1 MYDRIFHFA
10 DLHIRKG
17 SDVQSRY
24 DEYKAV
30 FNRTLTDVQL
40 RIHTYN
46 PIAVICG
53 DVFHDK
59 LQISPPGIRLFFDF
73 VRSLSNMMPVIIIQ
87 GNHDMLQ
94 EMEDKNNDLLEA
106 FVQDNLLSNVHYL
119 RDTGVYDFE
128 NLEIGVV
135 SIRDLLKRGAS
146 VGACEQL
153 PSPPVPRRATS
164 VKIMLAHCT
173 LASSTGGGAEGVSQ
187 EYFCDWSFVLLGDIH
202 KRQVIR
208 NEKSILGYSGSLIQ
222 QHFGESV
229 DNHGYLLWDT
239 KGNVEAI
246 DVIGEVGYIQLYYGK
261 GGVVSVNTSGDHTAD
276 HALSCIKLPRFVR
289 LRIVGSMK
297 DDSNLSYWIDRIRS
311 SCEDINIS
319 YSSVYD
325 KGMFKR
331 ESLTNEL
338 RVFDLRSMVLDCIR
352 QHVSD
357 EFLCPSWERMLTQS
371 DGFTLDCSSLPTK
384 LCELVQTKNANI
396 LKNSSALHSQ
406 IDSDVSTIRRR
417 FRLEALHFKW
427 LLAFGK
433 QNVFNFQ
440 DGVLRLINAPNGFG
454 KSAFFEC
461 IILGLFGESFPSRG
475 GSSLGNAGL
484 INRRRPSAD
493 SCNVCVRFRL
503 DEDVFTITR
512 TFSEVP
518 DSSDPSIKK
527 LRERKVALTMN
538 DTTMHTG
545 SMAVKRWVHRNLGS
559 SANYMLFGMISQG
572 MDHDLLKMKPKEQA
586 ECLDEIFGVSYLNGL
601 YEYVR
606 SVNRI
611 YKDVASHIR
620 THLDAVDT
628 TLPDELADKNLGSME
643 DERASILERIQ
654 ILSEEND
661 SILIDPTFYPNDP
674 TIVDTDQDLDKLL
687 TTERELLL
695 ELKQLVKNT
704 SSVSDSLNDELW
716 IDHEGVKSLQF
727 DTVNL
732 ESCQLLRIRPDEA
745 LVNLNELEKNIE
757 GLRFRIKELND
768 NCPVSHGRPFQQI
781 SDAQRD
787 LNDCLEIL
795 QTEPPHYI
803 EQPVASQSDLDKMEE
818 QLMPYK
824 ELLSLSATE
833 LDELRES
840 SLSRI
845 DELESMIL
853 SIDDSVETATRRTLE
868 LNSARLQGVVGEW
881 TSVDFNDSCECCIIR
896 KQVWEESTNQLQ
908 HLQNEMEY
916 IDDRSDNN
924 ITHLRAELLQQKD
937 RVEAIAKVPH
947 LNMVRTQLM
956 NGRRLLD
963 RWIWYNKNKNVIEKY
978 HNAQVVLS
986 WWTDDKIRDTDMYE
1000 RNRSEHT
1007 ECVNTLCLL
1016 RQKHEALL
1024 QDVIYTRDVYCANKR
1039 ITQIHI
1045 QLKTLR
1051 SHIGVYAVR
1060 KTIIKKE
1067 LKKLHD
1073 LDRGLYSDIN
1083 TLNKFESK
1091 RLEMLRTGESMRLL
1105 LVTIGK
1111 ASRFIEEIEPT
1122 LKQLKAI
1129 VFERHILPSLVNEA
1143 NWLLQRIFGER
1154 HVELRFEFRQH
1165 VIYWYV
1171 MDEGNAISTDKL
1183 SGAQHFAVGLCMR
1196 LALSSLGVSKMQ
1208 CEQLFIDEGFCGFD
1222 SENLRR
1228 VPELLHGLKR
1238 MFTEIT
1244 IVSHLEEIRG
1254 CVDEVITIKRSNGIS
1269 TITKQN

>member
-17 SDVQSRY
+17 TDIQSRY
-24 DEYKAV
+24 DEYESV
-30 FNRTLTDVQL
+30 FNRTLIDVKS
-40 RIHTYN
+40 RISAYN

-59 LQISPPGIRLFFDF
+59 LQISPPGIRLFYEF
-73 VRSLSNMMPVIIIQ
+73 VRSLSDMMPVLIIQ

-106 FVQDNLLSNVHYL
+106 LVQDDLLSNVHYL
-119 RDTGVYDFE
+119 RDTGVYDFD

-146 VGACEQL
+146 VGTCENL
-153 PSPPVPRRATS
+153 PSPPVPKRPTS
-164 VKIMLAHCT
+164 VKVMLAHCT
-173 LASSTGGGAEGVSQ
+173 LASTTTGGEGVSQ
-187 EYFCDWSFVLLGDIH
+187 EYFADWSLVLLGDIH
-202 KRQVIR
+202 KRQVVR
-208 NEKSILGYSGSLIQ
+208 NEKSIIGYSGSLIQ

-239 KGNVEAI
+239 NGNVEAI
-246 DVIGEVGYIQLYYGK
+246 DIVGEVGYIQLYYGK
-261 GGVVSVNTSGDHTAD
+261 GGVVSVNTSSGDQTAA
-276 HALSCIKLPRFVR
+276 HALSCLKFPRLVR

-297 DDSNLSYWIDRIRS
+297 DDSDLVYWIDRIRS
-311 SCEDINIS
+311 SCEDVNIS

-331 ESLTNEL
+331 ESLTNEI

-357 EFLCPSWERMLTQS
+357 EFLCPSWDRMLTQP
-371 DGFTLDCSSLPTK
+371 DGFILDSSSLPTK
-384 LCELVQTKNANI
+384 LSELIQTKNANI
-396 LKNSSALHSQ
+396 LKNSSALHLQ
-406 IDSDVSTIRRR
+406 RDSDVATIRRR

-433 QNVFNFQ
+433 KNIFEFR

-461 IILGLFGESFPSRG
+461 ILLGLFGESFPSRG

-493 SCNVCVRFRL
+493 SCNVRVRFRL

-527 LRERKVALTMN
+527 LRERKVELTVN
-538 DTTMHTG
+538 DNTLHTG

-559 SANYMLFGMISQG
+559 SSNYMLFGMISQG
-572 MDHDLLKMKPKEQA
+572 MDYDLLKMKPKEQA

-620 THLDAVDT
+620 THLDAVDAT
-628 TLPDELADKNLGSME
+628 TLPDELVGKNIASME
-643 DERASILERIQ
+643 EERASILERIRT
-654 ILSEEND
+654 LSEEND
-661 SILIDPTFYPNDP
+661 SILIDPTYYPYDP
-674 TIVDTDQDLDKLL
+674 STVDTDEELDHLL
-687 TTERELLL
+687 TTERELSRESK
-695 ELKQLVKNT
+695 ELCKYV
-704 SSVSDSLNDELW
+704 SSLSGSLDDDRW
-716 IDHEGVKSLQF
+716 IVHEGVKALHCE
-727 DTVNL
+727 TINL
-732 ESCQLLRIRPDEA
+732 ESCKLLQIQPDETMTK
-745 LVNLNELEKNIE
+745 LNEMKTNIE
-757 GLRFRIKELND
+757 TLRFRIKELND
-768 NCPVSHGRPFQQI
+768 NCPAYYHGRSFQQM

-787 LNDCLEIL
+787 LNDCLETL
-795 QTEPPHYI
+795 QTEPPLHM
-803 EQPVASQSDLDKMEE
+803 EKPMVSQSDLDKMEE
-818 QLMPYK
+818 QLIPYK
-824 ELLSLSATE
+824 ELLSLSDAK
-833 LDELRES
+833 LKKLRET

-845 DELESMIL
+845 VELEHVAFSRA
-853 SIDDSVETATRRTLE
+853 ETTQLRDIELKSAT
-868 LNSARLQGVVGEW
+868 LQGIVGEW
-881 TSVDFNDSCECCIIR
+881 TKNDFNELCECCITR
-896 KQVWEESTNQLQ
+896 KYVWEESTIKLKNIR
-908 HLQNEMEY
+908 HEIEN
-916 IDDRSDNN
+916 IDNN
-924 ITHLRAELLQQKD
+924 NDSLRDELQRHKD
-937 RVEAIAKVPH
+937 TIEAVDKVPH
-947 LNMVRTQLM
+947 MNIIRTQLE
-956 NGRRLLD
+956 NGRRQWK
-963 RWIWYNKNKNVIEKY
+963 RWIWYDSNKNVIDRY
-978 HNAQVVLS
+978 HNAQAVLS
-986 WWTDDKIRDTDMYE
+986 WWTDDKIRDADSYE
-1000 RNRSEHT
+1000 RNRTEHT
-1007 ECVNTLCLL
+1007 ECVNTLSML
-1016 RQKHEALL
+1016 RQKYESLL
-1024 QDVIYTRDVYCANKR
+1024 QDTVYTRDVYCSNKR
-1039 ITQIHI
+1039 IAQINI
-1045 QLKTLR
+1045 QLKQLR
-1051 SHIGVYAVR
+1051 SRIGVYAAR
-1060 KTIIKKE
+1060 KLVIKNE
-1067 LKKLHD
+1067 LNKLYD
-1073 LDRGLYSDIN
+1073 LDRTLYADIN
-1083 TLNKFESK
+1083 TLNRYELK
-1091 RLEMLRTGESMRLL
+1091 RSEMLRTGESMRLL
-1105 LVTIGK
+1105 LATIGK
-1111 ASRFIEEIEPT
+1111 ASNFIEAIEPT

-1154 HVELRFEFRQH
+1154 RVELRFEFRQH
-1165 VIYWYV
+1165 VVHWYV
-1171 MDEGNAISTDKL
+1171 MDEDNAISTDKL
-1183 SGAQHFAVGLCMR
+1183 SGAQHFAVGLCIR

-1244 IVSHLEEIRG
+1244 VVSHLEEIRG
-1254 CVDEVITIKRSNGIS
+1254 CVDEVITIKRSNGVS
-1269 TITKQN
+1269 TITRLN